1 MVGARCRCV
10 LDDYTIEGTS
20 RRVESEVGKKPE
32 ATGATRD
39 KLLGFGSHNEDEILL
54 LL

>member
-1 MVGARCRCV
+1 VSYNYIQFIWNFIYYV
-10 LDDYTIEGTS
+10 TS
-20 RRVESEVGKKPE
+20 RRVESEVGKKLE

-39 KLLGFGSHNEDEILL
+39 KLLGFGSHNDDEILL